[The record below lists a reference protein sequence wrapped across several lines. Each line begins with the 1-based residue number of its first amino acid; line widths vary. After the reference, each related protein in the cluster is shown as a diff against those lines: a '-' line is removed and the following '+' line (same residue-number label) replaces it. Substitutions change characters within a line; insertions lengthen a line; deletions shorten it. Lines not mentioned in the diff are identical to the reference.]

1 MCGEPNTWRSECVA
15 NGPAVRESRATGPN
29 FAGAEKCFIEKH
41 FAEKRHPP
49 YARVRRMLS
58 NAFMRSLL

>member
-1 MCGEPNTWRSECVA
+1 MRA
-15 NGPAVRESRATGPN
+15 SRAPGPN

-58 NAFMRSLL
+58 HAFMRSLL